1 MIIDVVDLLRKKT
14 SRKKVHLVYK
24 DEDFSDE
31 GENIQFLSPITL
43 DGELFVTGDVINLIG
58 SISTELSIPCSR
70 CLANFNYQ
78 VNIPVEEKFSNNPED
93 KDDEITFIEGDTIDI
108 TDIIKNNIITSLPI
122 KKLCKVD
129 CKGLCQHCG
138 ENLNLKSCNCVK
150 DEIDPRFAKLKDLF
164 SAD

>member
-1 MIIDVVDLLRKKT
+1 MIIDVLDLLRKKT
-14 SRKKVHLVYK
+14 SRKSVHLVYK
-24 DEDFSDE
+24 EENFLYE

-43 DGELFVTGDVINLIG
+43 NVELYVTGDVINLEG

-78 VNIPVEEKFSNNPED
+78 VNIPVEEKFSNNPDD
-93 KDDEITFIEGDTIDI
+93 KNDNITFIEGDTIDI

-150 DEIDPRFAKLKDLF
+150 DDVDPRLAKLKDLF